1 MSTSREIHD
10 HQTWLGYL
18 QPDGLVVSPAA
29 LVDTGLNFDRNVR
42 PIQED
47 LLDHLRETQGWNEV
61 DSPVLRDLPCFLTG
75 FLQWPEE
82 AIVSGDAIPNEL
94 GIFLPE
100 YQEVIRPTQAIRN
113 LRADEN
119 LESVAGGFLM
129 LLTELPA
136 GTNFDK
142 STASSDR
149 GWETTPSKRFE
160 RLLRE
165 TGVGTGI
172 LANGTHL
179 RLVHAPPGENPGSL
193 TFPVAAMAEVTGRP
207 ILGGFHLLLEDYR
220 VFTAPEKETLA
231 AILKKS
237 RDFQA
242 NVSAALAQQVLDGLY
257 ELLRG
262 LQAAHA
268 RTEQRLL
275 RRELDESPQTIYEA
289 MLNVLMRLVFLL
301 FAEDRGLMPTSSL
314 YEQNYALRSLYEQLR
329 SDRERYP
336 DTMDQRYGSWARLL
350 ALFRLVFQGSRH
362 RDMKMPARYGY
373 LFDPDRFPF
382 LEGRIGQ
389 STTAEKEGGT
399 KNSIPLIPDS
409 TILFVLEKLL
419 YLGGER
425 VSYRT
430 LDVEQIGSVYE
441 TMMGFQLEVAT
452 GPTIAL
458 KPKKKHGAPSNVNLE
473 KFLAIPAKDRA
484 KVFTDLT
491 DRTFTGARLTALKEA
506 TTQEQLLAVF
516 DHASER
522 SSLIAKNATPTL
534 SHEGALLL
542 QPSEARRKSGSHY
555 TPRKL
560 TEPIVRKA
568 LEPILANLTGD
579 ATGSNAGP
587 DPVGSSAP
595 AAKVPFPS
603 QILELKVCDPAVG
616 SGAFLVETCRQLG
629 DELVKAWAAH
639 GGRPQIPDDEDEV
652 LLARRLVA
660 QRCLYGV
667 DRNPMAADLAKLSL
681 WLATLAK
688 DHPFTFLSH
697 AIRSGDSLVGLSK
710 KQILAFHWDTGHP
723 SAQQMA
729 FGQDVFER
737 KLKSALAYRQEILQ
751 AGDYV
756 LPEMKA
762 EQLRLA
768 DDALDTIRRAG
779 DLAILAFFSEEKK
792 NARQEARERMLVR
805 WQLANDGSG
814 SPESLQE
821 GLKLKDEIRAAKEAE
836 KPVAPFH
843 WEIEFPEVF
852 ERKNP
857 GFDCFVGNPPYAG
870 KITIGNSN
878 SQGYITWLLERH
890 PQSHGNSDL
899 AAHFFRL
906 GYSHARTN
914 GSVGYV
920 TTNTISEG
928 DTRNSGLQYI
938 CENGGS
944 IYSALRRLRWPGV
957 AAVVVSV
964 VHIIKGDW
972 TPKLI
977 DKIEVS
983 NISAFLL
990 SKGGNE
996 PPKLISANKGIP
1008 SNGVKIYGSGFL
1020 FDSKSED
1027 STPLETMFNL
1037 IALNE
1042 GNSKLIFPYLGGEEV
1057 NDSPTHQPKRFA
1069 INFFEFPLARDE
1081 DELNALPFGV
1091 EINDPL
1097 IQLDPNAAQGEA
1109 AADFPD
1115 LLSLVFT
1122 KVKPYRDTV
1131 SNYRCK
1137 TLWWQY
1143 ERPRTEYLKKLND
1156 LDRFLACSRHQPNWC
1171 LSFLPPSYLCSDALV
1186 LFAKD
1191 TFSDFAIL
1199 SSNTH
1204 ELWARC
1210 FSGSMKDDLRYTAT
1224 DCFDTFPFP
1233 DDTATNDTLEAIGRT
1248 YYDFR
1253 AELMIRNDEGLTK
1266 TYNRFHDP
1274 GETMP
1279 EILRLRELHAE
1290 MDRAVLDAYG
1300 WTHIPTDCDFI
1311 PDFTEEDDD
1320 GNEIPKNIRFRWP
1333 DDVRDDV
1340 LARLLALNAE
1350 RAAEEARADT
1360 QAKAKVAK
1368 KQSTTK
1374 RKRTKADE
1382 PREDGFK
1389 SGFARRLLAA
1399 EILRHTHDQPTMGR
1413 VKLQKLI
1420 HLCEYHAKIQ
1430 DLDSEY
1436 KREAA
1441 GPFDNKMLRGI
1452 ETGLEKLRWFKAVKS
1467 SERTHYEPLEK
1478 ADQHVKYLDRWTEQ
1492 IPEIHR
1498 IIDIFRTAN
1507 TQQCEIVST
1516 LYAAWNDLLLDGV
1529 FSPSDDQIIEQ
1540 ASTESYWH
1548 KSKES
1553 ISQSR
1558 WKTALDWMREKQ
1570 ITPDGSGAH
1579 TAK

>member
-29 LVDTGLNFDRNVR
+29 LVDSGLNFDRNVR

-47 LLDHLRETQGWNEV
+47 LLDHLREAQGWNEV
-61 DSPVLRDLPCFLTG
+61 DSPVLRDLPGFLIG

-82 AIVSGDAIPNEL
+82 AIVSGDAVPNDL

-113 LRADEN
+113 LRADGN

-142 STASSDR
+142 PTASSDR

-172 LANGTHL
+172 LSNGTHL

-207 ILGGFHLLLEDYR
+207 ILGGFHLLLEEYR
-220 VFTAPEKETLA
+220 VFTAPEKETLP
-231 AILKKS
+231 AILRKS

-242 NVSAALAQQVLDGLY
+242 HVSTALAQQVLDGLY

-268 RTEQRLL
+268 RTGQRLL
-275 RRELDESPQTIYEA
+275 RRELEESPQTIYEA

-301 FAEDRGLMPTSSL
+301 FAEDRGLMPATSL

-336 DTMDQRYGSWARLL
+336 ETMDQRYGAWARLL

-362 RDMKMPARYGY
+362 RDMKIPARYGY

-382 LEGRIGQ
+382 LEGRTGE
-389 STTAEKEGGT
+389 TGTAEKERGT
-399 KNSIPLIPDS
+399 KNSLPLIPDS
-409 TILFVLEKLL
+409 TIHFVLEKLL

-458 KPKKKHGAPSNVNLE
+458 KPKKKHGAPRNVNLQR
-473 KFLAIPAKDRA
+473 FLAILAKDRA
-484 KVFTDLT
+484 KVFTELT

-506 TTQEQLLAVF
+506 TTQDELLAVF

-522 SSLIAKNATPTL
+522 SSLIAKNATPTVA
-534 SHEGALLL
+534 HEGALLL
-542 QPSEARRKSGSHY
+542 QPSDARRKSGSHY

-579 ATGSNAGP
+579 ATGSDAGP
-587 DPVGSSAP
+587 DPVGSSA
-595 AAKVPFPS
+595 ATAKVPFPS
-603 QILELKVCDPAVG
+603 QILDLKVCDPAVG

-710 KQILAFHWDTGHP
+710 KEILAFHWDTGHP

-729 FGQDVFER
+729 FGQDAFER

-768 DDALDTIRRAG
+768 DDALEPIRRAG

-792 NARQEARERMLVR
+792 NARQAARERMLER

-814 SPESLQE
+814 SPESLRE

-836 KPVAPFH
+836 KPVIPFH

-852 ERKNP
+852 ERANP
-857 GFDCFVGNPPYAG
+857 GFDCFVGNPPYIGVTGLSEQNAENYTDFLRG
-870 KITIGNSN
+870 KAPGTFGK
-878 SQGYITWLLERH
+878 T
-890 PQSHGNSDL
+890 DL
-899 AAHFFRL
+899 AAFFVRSAFSL
-906 GYSHARTN
+906 IRKHGTF
-914 GSVGYV
+914 GYV
-920 TTNTISEG
+920 TTNTIAQG
-928 DTRNSGLQYI
+928 DTRRSGLQPI
-938 CENGGS
+938 VRQGGT
-944 IYSALRRLRWPGV
+944 IYNAEKRRKWPGQ
-957 AAVVVSV
+957 AAVVVSFIHV
-964 VHIIKGDW
+964 AKGPLSPPYSLDGR
-972 TPKLI
+972 TVSVISPFLIEINLI
-977 DKIEVS
+977 DD
-983 NISAFLL
+983 
-990 SKGGNE
+990 
-996 PPKLISANKGIP
+996 P
-1008 SNGVKIYGSGFL
+1008 SDLRASSGL
-1020 FDSKSED
+1020 
-1027 STPLETMFNL
+1027 
-1037 IALNE
+1037 
-1042 GNSKLIFPYLGGEEV
+1042 GYLGSKVTGLGFIFDDKAECIPPERRQHLLALEPEAKDIV
-1057 NDSPTHQPKRFA
+1057 KGYVGGSELNSMPIPGYNRFA
-1069 INFFEFPLARDE
+1069 LDFGAMTETEAKQFPLAFDLAKEFVWPQRRSKKG
-1081 DELNALPFGV
+1081 ALK
-1091 EINDPL
+1091 L
-1097 IQLDPNAAQGEA
+1097 
-1109 AADFPD
+1109 
-1115 LLSLVFT
+1115 
-1122 KVKPYRDTV
+1122 R
-1131 SNYRCK
+1131 
-1137 TLWWQY
+1137 WWQY
-1143 ERPRTEYLKKLND
+1143 GHRASD
-1156 LDRFLACSRHQPNWC
+1156 LYDKISEFHRVLCVARVSQSLAFT
-1171 LSFLPPSYLCSDALV
+1171 FLPTGGVINDKIVAF
-1186 LFAKD
+1186 LFQ
-1191 TFSDFAIL
+1191 TENSL
-1199 SSNTH
+1199 SVFQSRVH
-1204 ELWARC
+1204 EVWARF
-1210 FSGSMKDDLRYTAT
+1210 FSSSLKDDLQYTPT
-1224 DCFDTFPFP
+1224 DCLVTFPFP
-1233 DDTATNDTLEAIGRT
+1233 PDWETDDSLETIGRT
-1248 YYDFR
+1248 YYELR
-1253 AELMIRNDEGLTK
+1253 ANLMIRNNEGLTK

-1274 GETMP
+1274 GETSP
-1279 EILRLRELHAE
+1279 DILRLRELHAE
-1290 MDRAVLDAYG
+1290 MDRAVLDAYD
-1300 WTHIPTDCDFI
+1300 WTDVPTACEFI

-1320 GNEIPKNIRFRWP
+1320 GNEIPKNIRYRWP
-1333 DDVRDDV
+1333 DDIRDDV

-1350 RAAEEARADT
+1350 RAAEEARA
-1360 QAKAKVAK
+1360 
-1368 KQSTTK
+1368 
-1374 RKRTKADE
+1374 RK
-1382 PREDGFK
+1382 
-1389 SGFARRLLAA
+1389 
-1399 EILRHTHDQPTMGR
+1399 
-1413 VKLQKLI
+1413 
-1420 HLCEYHAKIQ
+1420 
-1430 DLDSEY
+1430 
-1436 KREAA
+1436 
-1441 GPFDNKMLRGI
+1441 
-1452 ETGLEKLRWFKAVKS
+1452 
-1467 SERTHYEPLEK
+1467 
-1478 ADQHVKYLDRWTEQ
+1478 
-1492 IPEIHR
+1492 
-1498 IIDIFRTAN
+1498 
-1507 TQQCEIVST
+1507 
-1516 LYAAWNDLLLDGV
+1516 
-1529 FSPSDDQIIEQ
+1529 
-1540 ASTESYWH
+1540 
-1548 KSKES
+1548 
-1553 ISQSR
+1553 
-1558 WKTALDWMREKQ
+1558 
-1570 ITPDGSGAH
+1570 
-1579 TAK
+1579 